1 MPKSNCSS
9 TKQSEEWICVFELD
23 ESAGPRRNP
32 ALPRLKVT
40 RVRTQPGDELD
51 KEIASG
57 KRRRAKGAVRVRY
70 DLMPNDT
77 RPGGKLR
84 PFAVPRQEMAAK
96 AAEKALIDRL
106 STRGFTVNG
115 HLTVW
120 RLYVVELEY
129 APPPQGKPKRGWLYV
144 GQTKRDVATRVEQH
158 RLGPNFEP
166 GYKKYNQECHQF
178 FKRVRQD
185 LRPRWACKDLYSECD
200 ALRAEGRLRLFF
212 EGLNYKVE
220 GGTELLNGKPHKC
233 GSLLTNDRKRR
244 G

>member
-1 MPKSNCSS
+1 MAKSNRSS
-9 TKQSEEWICVFELD
+9 TTQRSEWICVFELD

-40 RVRTQPGDELD
+40 RVRTPPGDELD

-57 KRRRAKGAVRVRY
+57 KRRRAKRAVCVRY
-70 DLMPNDT
+70 DLMPKDT

-84 PFAVPRQEMAAK
+84 PFVVPRQAIAAQT
-96 AAEKALIDRL
+96 AEETLIDRL
-106 STRGFTVNG
+106 SAAGFTVNG
-115 HLTVW
+115 NLAVW

-129 APPPQGKPKRGWLYV
+129 TPPPQGKPKRGWLYV

-166 GYKKYNQECHQF
+166 GYNQYNQKCHQF

-185 LRPRWACKDLYSECD
+185 LRPRWACKDFYSECN

-212 EGLNYKVE
+212 EGLNFKVE
-220 GGTELLNGKPHKC
+220 GGTELLNGKPHRC
-233 GSLLTNDRKRR
+233 GSLLKTDRKGR